1 MYRVGNRPLA
11 RSSSVIVLGRPLPP
25 AVSGCLDPTRSGR
38 SGAPDEWLEW
48 GVNLAFET
56 VTGIDIETCQAL
68 ELRDID
74 ERLRIDALGV
84 SGRP

>member
-1 MYRVGNRPLA
+1 MNGWSRA
-11 RSSSVIVLGRPLPP
+11 WTCRSEPLP
-25 AVSGCLDPTRSGR
+25 
-38 SGAPDEWLEW
+38 
-48 GVNLAFET
+48 
-56 VTGIDIETCQAL
+56 GIDIETCQAL